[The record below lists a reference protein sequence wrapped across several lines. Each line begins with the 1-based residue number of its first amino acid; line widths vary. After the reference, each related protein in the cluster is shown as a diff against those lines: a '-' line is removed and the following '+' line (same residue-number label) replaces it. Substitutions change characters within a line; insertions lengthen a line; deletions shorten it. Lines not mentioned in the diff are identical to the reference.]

1 MSTDRIIRVWKD
13 DEYRLS
19 LSESEQAALPTSPA
33 GSIELS
39 DSEMAQA
46 AGGTLSHWLSCLP
59 YCVNTL
65 VGPID
70 CFPDI

>member
-1 MSTDRIIRVWKD
+1 MSTDRIIRSWKD
-13 DEYRLS
+13 EEYRLS
-19 LSESEQAALPTSPA
+19 LSESELAALPTNPA
-33 GSIELS
+33 GAIELS
-39 DSEMAQA
+39 DGEMEQA